1 MLDPDLPGIPGTE
14 VLRRIRQSP
23 DLSHLPV
30 IPATSDA
37 QIQTECLKLGA
48 DDFFSRPYPSAAV
61 LQLRVKRVIQMNE
74 DRKVLL
80 SAELDPLTG
89 LHTRPFFYRRASQLD
104 RHGTDMDAI
113 VLNIDHFS
121 MINERHGR
129 SWADLILKCIGKQL
143 HEIIENH
150 GGICCRSDAD
160 TFLAYCP
167 HGLDLQNL
175 YESISTSLGRRGR
188 HRVHLRI
195 GVYENADKSL
205 EIERRFDHAKSAADA
220 VRSSFTNAIGK
231 YDEQLHA
238 QEIFSQQLIEDFHP
252 AIAGEQFQVFFQPKY
267 DIRPDKPVLS
277 SAEAL
282 VRWQHP
288 RLGQIRPDVFIPLFE
303 ENGLIKQLDSYVWK
317 KTAQQI
323 RVWKD
328 RSAISLPISVNVSRI
343 DMYDPKLTEEFNE
356 ILKEY
361 HLDSDDLRL
370 EITES
375 AYTRDSSQIVTM
387 VNRLRNIGFH
397 IEMDD
402 FGSGYSS
409 LNMIS
414 NLPIDLLKLD
424 RQFIVNGLR
433 NEHESRLIEIVIDI
447 ARYLNVPTV
456 AEGVE
461 TEEQLQ
467 MLRKMRCTYVQGYY
481 FSRPVP
487 ASEFEAFLKDAQG

>member
-1 MLDPDLPGIPGTE
+1 
-14 VLRRIRQSP
+14 
-23 DLSHLPV
+23 
-30 IPATSDA
+30 
-37 QIQTECLKLGA
+37 
-48 DDFFSRPYPSAAV
+48 
-61 LQLRVKRVIQMNE
+61 
-74 DRKVLL
+74 
-80 SAELDPLTG
+80 
-89 LHTRPFFYRRASQLD
+89 
-104 RHGTDMDAI
+104 
-113 VLNIDHFS
+113 
-121 MINERHGR
+121 
-129 SWADLILKCIGKQL
+129 
-143 HEIIENH
+143 
-150 GGICCRSDAD
+150 
-160 TFLAYCP
+160 
-167 HGLDLQNL
+167 
-175 YESISTSLGRRGR
+175 
-188 HRVHLRI
+188 
-195 GVYENADKSL
+195 
-205 EIERRFDHAKSAADA
+205 
-220 VRSSFTNAIGK
+220 
-231 YDEQLHA
+231 
-238 QEIFSQQLIEDFHP
+238 
-252 AIAGEQFQVFFQPKY
+252 
-267 DIRPDKPVLS
+267 
-277 SAEAL
+277 
-282 VRWQHP
+282 
-288 RLGQIRPDVFIPLFE
+288 
-303 ENGLIKQLDSYVWK
+303 
-317 KTAQQI
+317 
-323 RVWKD
+323 
-328 RSAISLPISVNVSRI
+328 
-343 DMYDPKLTEEFNE
+343 MYDPKLTEEFNE
-356 ILKEY
+356 ILKDY